1 MVVNRM
7 KLRLLAPLALAFTC
21 NASAEPQADTP
32 ATAATCEREMLRA
45 SQKYKVPLA
54 VLYSVGLTET
64 GRKGSMQP
72 YAMNVDGKAVFSRS
86 LAEAQ
91 GKFQGFLSSGAKFI
105 DVGCMQINHRFHGK
119 QFRSLAHM
127 FNPSDNVDYAA
138 RFLVELKAR
147 EQTWTMAVA
156 RYNAGP
162 NNNPAQKKYV
172 CAVITNMVA
181 SGFGAWTPAAKS
193 FCLSGAG

>member
-1 MVVNRM
+1 MQ
-7 KLRLLAPLALAFTC
+7 T
-21 NASAEPQADTP
+21 SAP

-54 VLYSVGLTET
+54 VLYAVGLTET
-64 GRKGSMQP
+64 GKKGSMQP
-72 YAMNVDGKAVFSRS
+72 YAMNVDGKAVFSRDM
-86 LAEAQ
+86 AEAQ
-91 GKFQGFLSSGAKFI
+91 RKFESFRTSGAKFI

-127 FNPSDNVDYAA
+127 FNPSDNVEYAA
-138 RFLVELKAR
+138 RFLVELKSR

-162 NNNPAQKKYV
+162 NNNPAQKRYV
-172 CAVITNMVA
+172 CAVIANMVV
-181 SGFGAWTPAAKS
+181 SGFGTWTPAAKN
-193 FCLSGAG
+193 FCA

>member
-7 KLRLLAPLALAFTC
+7 KLRALAPLALAFICSPAAGAPTQT
-21 NASAEPQADTP
+21 SAP
-32 ATAATCEREMLRA
+32 ATVATCEREMLRA

-54 VLYSVGLTET
+54 VLYAVGLTET

-72 YAMNVDGKAVFSRS
+72 YAMNVDGKAVFSRDM
-86 LAEAQ
+86 AEAQ
-91 GKFQGFLSSGAKFI
+91 RKFESFRTSGAKFI

-127 FNPSDNVDYAA
+127 FNPSDNVEYAA
-138 RFLVELKAR
+138 RFLVELKSR

-162 NNNPAQKKYV
+162 NNNPAQKRYV

-181 SGFGAWTPAAKS
+181 SGFGTWTPAAKG
-193 FCLSGAG
+193 FCA